1 MREKRSRGE
10 QSSESESDR
19 YLFLHISFAY
29 QIMEYISVLFA
40 CLFVGAVASELFLE
54 GSKLFSAIFTFAV
67 AGTGLAAYQKVR
79 LHCNGKY
86 NAGILASISM
96 IPAAYLFRL
105 PVSFIYLLLWFGCFF
120 LFCRGHN
127 CRISRKVKNLAL
139 CLGSVFSVSLLVGF
153 QLEHYDRLE
162 ILHLHAL
169 SDVFQ
174 MVSAFCI
181 AVLFFS
187 TFLVMLLSSVSGYQA
202 EKQTWIP
209 DIPAHRM
216 KFCLLAMCG
225 LLLCWGVYFIA
236 YYPGCMTY
244 DSFAELNMQLSG
256 APLTNHHPILHQMII
271 RMFCRAGLKMGSLST
286 GVAFY
291 SIFQMILLAF
301 AFVMAADC
309 LRSEGVSTVLTVAV
323 LVCCGVFTINGF
335 YSIVMWKD
343 VPFAAVVLLLC
354 TEIVKGAG
362 RTQAEGRF
370 GWYGK
375 VAVLS
380 FLFCALR
387 NNAFYAFLLGFPFVI
402 LAIGRKRIQLWLCY
416 LAVILSFSG
425 YQLLLSNVMHVQ
437 KTETR
442 EMLSV
447 PVQQIARTVRDRGES
462 FSSEDRIILSEVFED
477 SDTIGERY
485 DPRLSDPVKDTFRSE
500 VFDADPFRYV
510 SLWAR
515 MAVRNPAS
523 YLTAFLMQCYGYW
536 YPDAEYWMIAPQ
548 IDENSYGLE
557 HRQESQF
564 LRKELEMT
572 HYRLAGIYP
581 VSVFYRIGTYIWI
594 LLVAAAVFCF
604 SGRRELASPIWLL
617 TMLWVTNLAS
627 PVHAEFRYAYG
638 IVVSVPMFV
647 ALAVSCAGWPEYEER
662 ISERRH
668 DKKSSR

>member
-1 MREKRSRGE
+1 
-10 QSSESESDR
+10 
-19 YLFLHISFAY
+19 
-29 QIMEYISVLFA
+29 
-40 CLFVGAVASELFLE
+40 
-54 GSKLFSAIFTFAV
+54 
-67 AGTGLAAYQKVR
+67 
-79 LHCNGKY
+79 
-86 NAGILASISM
+86 
-96 IPAAYLFRL
+96 
-105 PVSFIYLLLWFGCFF
+105 
-120 LFCRGHN
+120 
-127 CRISRKVKNLAL
+127 
-139 CLGSVFSVSLLVGF
+139 
-153 QLEHYDRLE
+153 
-162 ILHLHAL
+162 
-169 SDVFQ
+169 
-174 MVSAFCI
+174 
-181 AVLFFS
+181 
-187 TFLVMLLSSVSGYQA
+187 
-202 EKQTWIP
+202 
-209 DIPAHRM
+209 
-216 KFCLLAMCG
+216 MCG

-244 DSFAELNMQLSG
+244 DSFSELNMQLSG
-256 APLTNHHPILHQMII
+256 APLSNHHPILHQMMI
-271 RMFCRAGLKMGSLST
+271 RGFCRAGLKMGSLST
-286 GVAFY
+286 GIAFY

-301 AFVMAADC
+301 AFAMAADC
-309 LRSEGVSTVLTVAV
+309 LRLEGVSTELAVAV

-343 VPFAAVVLLLC
+343 VPFAAVALLLC
-354 TEIVKGAG
+354 SEIMKGTG
-362 RTQAEGRF
+362 RMQAKGRY

-375 VAVLS
+375 IAILS

-402 LAIGRKRIQLWLCY
+402 LAVGRKRIPLWICY
-416 LAVILSFSG
+416 SVVILSFFG
-425 YQLLLSNVMHVQ
+425 YQMFLSNTLHVQ
-437 KTETR
+437 KTETK

-462 FSSEDRIILSEVFED
+462 LSSEDRTILSEVFED
-477 SDTIGERY
+477 FDMIGERY
-485 DPRLSDPVKDTFRSE
+485 NPRLSDPVKDTFRSE
-500 VFDADPFRYV
+500 VFDADPFRYI
-510 SLWAR
+510 SLWVR

-564 LRKELEMT
+564 LRKKLEMT

-662 ISERRH
+662 VSERR
-668 DKKSSR
+668 